1 MQNVAF
7 WLSLFGQA
15 PLCFTSD
22 ELGCYLVFAV
32 LFPSFS
38 SVLPPLGG
46 PGETRLD
53 WSLDFLE
60 GWTTFMQCGSTQSD
74 CRRVYLILLLLCVF
88 AYLTAELPLIV
99 LYLSLPLRKLL
110 QCLWLL
116 CNSECVCVCVCG
128 CRVVAN
134 PAPTYTNY
142 FMFFL
147 KSSCFS
153 WFALCSP
160 KQGFVIKQVSQWCQI
175 WWISLQSDFTD
186 TLISEVRRYIFNK
199 DLFIQVPLSCIGILQ
214 FSHIVTNNQHVHF
227 STSKYIW
234 WITGSCTFALRAV
247 TVWKLAFYLIYV
259 LPID

>member
-15 PLCFTSD
+15 PLCVTSD

-46 PGETRLD
+46 PGQTILD
-53 WSLDFLE
+53 WSLDFSE

-74 CRRVYLILLLLCVF
+74 CRLVFLILLLLCVF
-88 AYLTAELPLIV
+88 VYLTAELPLIV
-99 LYLSLPLRKLL
+99 LYSSLPLRKLL
-110 QCLWLL
+110 PCLWLL
-116 CNSECVCVCVCG
+116 CNSEWVCVCG

-160 KQGFVIKQVSQWCQI
+160 KQGFVISRSVNDVRYDEYHCSL
-175 WWISLQSDFTD
+175 ISL
-186 TLISEVRRYIFNK
+186 TLWLVRWEDI
-199 DLFIQVPLSCIGILQ
+199 
-214 FSHIVTNNQHVHF
+214 F
-227 STSKYIW
+227 STKIWLPKYP
-234 WITGSCTFALRAV
+234 CPA
-247 TVWKLAFYLIYV
+247 LAFCNFLT
-259 LPID
+259 L